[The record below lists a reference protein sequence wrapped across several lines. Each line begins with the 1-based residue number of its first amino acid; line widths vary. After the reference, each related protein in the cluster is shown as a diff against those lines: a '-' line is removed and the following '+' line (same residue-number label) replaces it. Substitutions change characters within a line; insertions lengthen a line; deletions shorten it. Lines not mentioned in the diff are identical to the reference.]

1 MKYVVGFSFNEDMS
15 RVLLMLKN
23 RPEWQ
28 EGKYN
33 GVGGKIDGDETPIEA
48 MVREFREETGVA
60 TLPEDW
66 YELALLHGT
75 DHAGDKFEVHCFSTE
90 KILAFYN
97 ATSMTDELL
106 FRAAVSTPALFPERY
121 VPSVPWL
128 IWLARDKNM
137 RDRRMRVQAHYEY

>member
-1 MKYVVGFSFNEDMS
+1 MKYVMGFSFNEDMS

-23 RPEWQ
+23 RPDWQ

-33 GVGGKIDGDETPIEA
+33 GIGGKIEDTETPIEA

-60 TLPEDW
+60 TLEGDW
-66 YELALLHGT
+66 NSLAFLHGV
-75 DHAGDKFEVHCFSTE
+75 HMGSEFELHCFFTE

-97 ATSMTDELL
+97 SYTTTDEPL
-106 FRAAVSTPALFPERY
+106 FRAYAHTPPQFPERY
-121 VPSVPWL
+121 VSSVPWL

-137 RDRRMRVQAHYEY
+137 RDRQMKVQACYGR